1 MGKGR
6 AAVRCSLGHALLGSH
21 THHLAA
27 TERARAETAE
37 NSGDGQKNPK
47 AVLSLDPV
55 RLLSRVAAGMA
66 GEALAG
72 VKWCFML
79 YLTGAIWPT
88 G

>member
-1 MGKGR
+1 MQGPLKTQEMGK
-6 AAVRCSLGHALLGSH
+6 
-21 THHLAA
+21 
-27 TERARAETAE
+27 
-37 NSGDGQKNPK
+37 KNPK
-47 AVLSLDPV
+47 AVPSLDPV
-55 RLLSRVAAGMA
+55 RLLSRAAAGTA